1 VTNNIYIVRATFER
15 GEIVRRMESWKG
27 RARNMRLAIRLAS
40 QSIMRRRH
48 VKRYRHQRVT
58 FTIEKAV

>member
-1 VTNNIYIVRATFER
+1 
-15 GEIVRRMESWKG
+15 
-27 RARNMRLAIRLAS
+27 MRLAIRLAS